1 MSVPSPATL
10 RDASR
15 SRMEVSPEL
24 KARDLNVLL
33 KDGKKRG
40 SSELFVFAREDKVY
54 IATDLADTGGKPEKT
69 GKLLDLI
76 KKKLSGTSHSG
87 SAADVLLNIRT
98 MAKGKKLSLEAAGIR
113 KEANYVAVES
123 DKLNN
128 LLVHRHDP
136 NAASQLR
143 QRSELIVEA
152 VKDSMKP
159 LQDLYSADAAL
170 QSEDD
175 KASLHEPALSI
186 GSTLAATL
194 LKKFQDTILSP
205 GKQELA
211 FFSMYFLT
219 EHSQGVLDEIQKQAE
234 KNNAHKLDK
243 ELLESIRSGLQQ
255 SIGNVS
261 VSDTVTTQSARKSK
275 TTLTTATATTTTT
288 TTTTTETRAEA
299 DKASSPPF
307 PSLILHD
314 REFIFSRQAG
324 KGGHGV
330 VNIYESP
337 SKSSSR
343 PSLSVAVKSPSGEQN
358 TDPSKVLATCQ
369 LELALHLQAQGIGH
383 ENVVEILGAMRIK
396 DQIHIVMEDC
406 SIGSLDGSFKEKLD
420 AAVVNNVIKPHEH
433 KAILLTLAHDVIQG
447 LHFLHDTSKV
457 LHLDMKPGNVFIG
470 IDGKAKIGDFD
481 RSKKGSAIQE
491 HYKHIPDTPQY
502 VSPRLTSEQ
511 SRVSAAV
518 NQITNNEAASK
529 KLAKTAEEKKE
540 ISRAAVA
547 AQRALDRNVT
557 FTHKD
562 DVFAAGVTLFEIFYG
577 ENPFLM
583 PGFAEDTIMRMN
595 EYAAAKTR
603 HRRHMLFDK
612 RQLPPGLQM
621 QEAQIQ
627 KLLMGL
633 LHPIEDKRTTLEQ
646 AGTSAL
652 FTDVSVGTPEAREL
666 IRSVGM
672 ASE

>member
-10 RDASR
+10 RDGSR
-15 SRMEVSPEL
+15 SRLEVLPEL

-33 KDGKKRG
+33 KDGKKKG
-40 SSELFVFAREDKVY
+40 SKELFVFAREDKVY
-54 IATDLADTGGKPEKT
+54 IATDLTDTGGKPEKT
-69 GKLLDLI
+69 SKLLDLI
-76 KKKLSGTSHSG
+76 KKKLSGTSQNG

-98 MAKGKKLSLEAAGIR
+98 MAKSKKHGLEALGIR

-143 QRSELIVEA
+143 QRSELIGEA
-152 VKDSMKP
+152 VKDSMKQ
-159 LQDLYSADAAL
+159 LQDLYSADAAS

-175 KASLHEPALSI
+175 KKSLHEPAISI

-194 LKKFQDTILSP
+194 LKKFHDANASSGT
-205 GKQELA
+205 QELA
-211 FFSMYFLT
+211 FFSMHFLT

-234 KNNAHKLDK
+234 KSNSHKLDK

-255 SIGNVS
+255 SIGNVRA
-261 VSDTVTTQSARKSK
+261 SDTVTAQSSRKK
-275 TTLTTATATTTTT
+275 LTTRTTTTATTTTT
-288 TTTTTETRAEA
+288 SASTTDTRAET
-299 DKASSPPF
+299 DKPISGPPQ
-307 PSLILHD
+307 SLILHD
-314 REFIFSRQAG
+314 RKFTISRQAG

-337 SKSSSR
+337 SESSSR
-343 PSLSVAVKSPSGEQN
+343 PPLSVAVKSPGGGINSDASE
-358 TDPSKVLATCQ
+358 TLATFQ
-369 LELALHLQAQGIGH
+369 KELGLHLQAQGIGH

-406 SIGSLDGSFKEKLD
+406 SIGSIDGSFKEKLEA
-420 AAVVNNVIKPHEH
+420 AAVQNKITPQEH

-457 LHLDMKPGNVFIG
+457 LHLDIKPANVFIG

-481 RSKKGSAIQE
+481 RSKKGSAIKE
-491 HYKHIPDTPQY
+491 DYKQIPDTPQY
-502 VSPRLTSEQ
+502 VSPRLTGEQ
-511 SRVSAAV
+511 TRIKAAV
-518 NQITNNEAASK
+518 NQITDNEKASK
-529 KLAKTAEEKKE
+529 KDAKTAEERKE
-540 ISRAAVA
+540 IGHAATA
-547 AQRALDRNVT
+547 ALRALDRNVT

-562 DVFAAGVTLFEIFYG
+562 DVFAAGVTLFEILYG
-577 ENPFLM
+577 ENPFRVS
-583 PGFAEDTIMRMN
+583 GFAEDTIKLMN
-595 EYAAAKTR
+595 AYAAATSR
-603 HRRHMLFDK
+603 DRRHILFDK
-612 RQLPPGLQM
+612 RQLPPGLGA

-627 KLLMGL
+627 KLLMDL
-633 LHPIEDKRTTLEQ
+633 LHPNEDKRITLER
-646 AGTSAL
+646 ASTSTL
-652 FTDVSVGTPEAREL
+652 FTDASVGTPEAREL

-672 ASE
+672 DSG